1 METLRRETLFQLGFA
16 GLGLALVVTQY
27 GGSAALAFAIFGLV
41 AMLVWRALPEHPHG
55 RFGPANTVT
64 MLRAAI
70 TAALA
75 GLLLAEEIPTP
86 AAALAAGTAL
96 ALDGIDGPL
105 ARRTGLASA
114 FGARFDME
122 IDALFVLVL
131 AALLAA
137 SGRVGA
143 WVLALGLMRYLW
155 LAGARLAPALAR
167 PLPPSRRRRL
177 VCGFAIAAL
186 VAALAGPAWLASPA
200 CAAALL
206 SLIYSF
212 GLDLL
217 WAMRPGRGSQ
227 G

>member
-1 METLRRETLFQLGFA
+1 METLRRDTLFQLGLA
-16 GLGLALVVTQY
+16 GVGLGFVVTQY
-27 GGSAALAFAIFGLV
+27 GGSAALAFALFAVV
-41 AMLVWRALPEHPHG
+41 AGLVWRALPEHRHG

-70 TAALA
+70 AAALA
-75 GLLLAEEIPTP
+75 GLLVAEEIPTP
-86 AAALAAGTAL
+86 AAALAAAAAL

-105 ARRTGLASA
+105 ARRTGLASD

-122 IDALFVLVL
+122 IDALFGLVL
-131 AALLAA
+131 AALLAT

-143 WVLALGLMRYLW
+143 WVLAIGLLRYLW
-155 LAGARLAPALAR
+155 LGAARLVPALAR
-167 PLPPSRRRRL
+167 PLPPSQRRRV

-186 VAALAGPAWLASPA
+186 VTALAAPAWLASPV

-217 WAMRPGRGSQ
+217 WAMRPGRGSPR
-227 G
+227 